1 MFKREPIEVRAL
13 LVVGVLL
20 LPLSWAVSAQT
31 EILEQVLVRVNGEL
45 LTKSEFEN
53 RQVSEL
59 RQRPELAGATI
70 GGPELQRAIAEITPE
85 LILEV
90 VDEMLLVQR
99 GREQGWSLGDEQFN
113 QIVTNIKTANNLED
127 EERFREALRQE
138 GMTMADLRR
147 NLERQMLASQV
158 QRQEVFDKV
167 SVREEEALEY
177 YQSHQEEFTTPS
189 QITLRE
195 IFLEVPTTDRGVNV
209 AVDDEARALA
219 EGLHKRLLDGEPF
232 PRLAG
237 EYSAAPSKANGGLI
251 GPLSS
256 EDLAPQLRTMLD
268 GMQVGDVTDVLR
280 TPRGYQILMLE
291 SRTETLVRPFD
302 DARTDI
308 SRRVAELKATNEL
321 LKYLERLREQ
331 ASIVWRNDELRK
343 AYDQALSKRRQTEMK
358 TE

>member
-1 MFKREPIEVRAL
+1 MFKRGRVGVGVL
-13 LVVGVLL
+13 FVVGVLL
-20 LPLSWAVSAQT
+20 LPLSRSVSAQT
-31 EILEQVLVRVNGEL
+31 EILEQVLVRVNGEII
-45 LTKSEFEN
+45 TKSEFES

-59 RQRPELAGATI
+59 RQRPELAGAAL
-70 GGPELQRAIAEITPE
+70 GGLELQRAIAEITPE

-99 GREQGWSLGDEQFN
+99 GREQGWALGDEQFN

-138 GMTMADLRR
+138 GMSMADLRR

-167 SVREEEALEY
+167 SVNEEESRQY
-177 YQSHQEEFTTPS
+177 YQSHQAEFTTPS
-189 QITLRE
+189 EITLRE

-209 AVDDEARALA
+209 AVDDEVRAVA
-219 EGLHKRLLDGEPF
+219 GELHKRLQAGEPF

-268 GMQVGDVTDVLR
+268 AMRVGDVTDVLR
-280 TPRGYQILMLE
+280 TPRGYQILKLE
-291 SRTETLVRPFD
+291 SRTDTIVRSFD
-302 DARTDI
+302 DARNDI
-308 SRRVAELKATNEL
+308 SRRVAEQKATGEL
-321 LKYLERLREQ
+321 LKYLDRLREQ
-331 ASIVWRNDELRK
+331 ASIVWRNDELKK